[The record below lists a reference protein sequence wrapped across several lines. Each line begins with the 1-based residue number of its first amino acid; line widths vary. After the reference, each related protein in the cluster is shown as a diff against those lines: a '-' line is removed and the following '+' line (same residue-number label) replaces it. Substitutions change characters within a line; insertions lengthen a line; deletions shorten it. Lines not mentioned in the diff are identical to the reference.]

1 MARWLTERELLEQ
14 AGISPAELRW
24 FGDRFDAQMAV
35 LTRRGPDGRPRYAP
49 DAVVLL
55 RSLATMVARGAT
67 PEQIKAWYGL

>member
-14 AGISPAELRW
+14 AGLSPSELRW
-24 FGDRFDAQMAV
+24 FGDRFAAQMAV
-35 LTRRGPDGRPRYAP
+35 LTRLGPGSEPRYAP

-55 RSLATMVARGAT
+55 RSLAAMVARGAT